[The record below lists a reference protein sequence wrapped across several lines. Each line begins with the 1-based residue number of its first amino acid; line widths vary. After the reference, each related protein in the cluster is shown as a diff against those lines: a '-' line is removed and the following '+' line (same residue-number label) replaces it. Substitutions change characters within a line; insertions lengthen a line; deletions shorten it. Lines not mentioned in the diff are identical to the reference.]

1 MVADQWLEAGKFL
14 VQSCA
19 SMNILVDADF
29 GALVKSVPAD
39 NGGAVAGDAKSL
51 LC

>member
-1 MVADQWLEAGKFL
+1 MVADQWLEAGKYL

-19 SMNILVDADF
+19 SMNIIVDAHS
-29 GALVKSVPAD
+29 GPLVRRVPAD